1 VLYNIRLSIVAGAIV
16 DKAFEVIDHTADIGI
31 IAYGTD
37 IKQVFTN
44 AALGMFHLIT
54 DIDDIGED
62 TRRDIELSSQD
73 TENLLVEWL
82 NELLYAFDA
91 EHIVFKSFWIDTL
104 SDNHLKAT
112 CRGTQIDPGQYR
124 IKREV
129 KAATYHMLDINK
141 EDSGYKAQIIFDI

>member
-1 VLYNIRLSIVAGAIV
+1 M

-31 IAYGTD
+31 IAYGAD
-37 IKQVFTN
+37 IKQLFTN
-44 AALGMFHLIT
+44 AAVGLFNLIT
-54 DIDDIGED
+54 DTDDIAED

-112 CRGTQIDPGQYR
+112 CRGAQIDPGQHQ
-124 IKREV
+124 IKREI
-129 KAATYHMLDINK
+129 KAATYHMLDINR